1 MRVKLTPAFVA
12 KAPLP
17 EKGDR
22 AICWDLALPGFGLMV
37 TSAGHRTYV
46 VQYRS
51 GRRSRR
57 MHLKDGLS
65 LNSARREAKA
75 ILGDVAKGG
84 DPLAEKRKVAL
95 ATSSSFRAV
104 AEEYLE
110 RIGGM
115 RRHPAGDRI
124 LDAKGKPTFKPGKL
138 RSADQRAAVL
148 DRHVYP
154 RLGPRQIEDIR
165 RSDIKN
171 LLDKIEDECGA
182 SMADHVLAMIRVV
195 MSWHESHSDDFTSP
209 IVRRMA
215 RTSSAARARQ
225 RVLNDDELRAIWKA
239 ADELKTPFARL
250 MQFILLSGARRNEAA
265 RMTRD
270 ELDGANWLIP
280 AARVKAKRDFLL
292 PLSSA
297 AAAVLAD
304 LPLLGTIRS
313 GPVFTHDGRRPLGG
327 FSKAK
332 AAFDKVCGVSG
343 WTIHDLRRTARTLMT
358 RAGVD
363 SNHAERCLG
372 HVIGGVRGVYD
383 RHEYYDEKKAAF
395 EKPAGQIDRIL
406 HPAGNV
412 VPLRAANPVS
422 G

>member
-22 AICWDLALPGFGLMV
+22 AIWWDLALPGFGLMV
-37 TSAGHRTYV
+37 TSAGHRSYV

-51 GRRSRR
+51 GGRSRR

-84 DPLAEKRKVAL
+84 DPLSEKRKVAL
-95 ATSSSFRAV
+95 AASFSFRAV
-104 AEEYLE
+104 AEEYLG

-115 RRHPAGDRI
+115 RRDSAGHRI

-138 RSADQRAAVL
+138 RSADQRAAIL

-182 SMADHVLAMIRVV
+182 SMADQVLAMIRVV
-195 MSWHESHSDDFTSP
+195 MSWHESQSDDFTSP

-215 RTSSAARARQ
+215 RTSTTDRARQ
-225 RVLNDDELRAIWKA
+225 RVLDDDELRAVWKA
-239 ADELKTPFARL
+239 SDELKTPFARL
-250 MQFILLSGARRNEAA
+250 MQFILLSGVRRNEAA
-265 RMTRD
+265 RMTRA
-270 ELDGANWLIP
+270 ELEGSDWLIP
-280 AARVKAKRDFLL
+280 AARVKGKRDFLV
-292 PLSSA
+292 PLSGA
-297 AAAVLAD
+297 AMAVLD
-304 LPLLGTIRS
+304 ELPSIGTS
-313 GPVFTHDGRRPLGG
+313 SNGPVFTHDGQRPLGG

-383 RHEYYDEKKAAF
+383 RHQYYDEKRAAF
-395 EKPAGQIDRIL
+395 EKLATQIDRIL
-406 HPAGNV
+406 RPAANV
-412 VPLRAANPVS
+412 VALRGANPLS
-422 G
+422 